1 MFVLKTFQD
10 MIRIP
15 SSLLSLSTTLA
26 IQNEIDD
33 KYPNRVIMG
42 AGLVIGR
49 YSDTLLEVGHG
60 ICVDGGSHHRCTFQM
75 ILFQPFVEEVL
86 SGTIRKSTS
95 EGVWVSLGFFQDIF
109 IPAYWMLNPS
119 RYEESTGLW
128 IWTPTYDEEE
138 GDPEPTS
145 DGEPRIKKE
154 KDEEPHDEERYE
166 MYLGAPIRFKVKSI
180 QFTQITNTAKGMQ
193 ATQTNQQE
201 EYTSNGRR
209 QRSSS
214 VGILDETKAPPAAMY
229 IVASICE
236 DGLGLTS
243 WWEQQHEEEED
254 DEEMVDEGGL

>member
-1 MFVLKTFQD
+1 
-10 MIRIP
+10 
-15 SSLLSLSTTLA
+15 
-26 IQNEIDD
+26 
-33 KYPNRVIMG
+33 MG

-49 YSDTLLEVGHG
+49 YRDVLLEVGHG

-75 ILFQPFVEEVL
+75 ILFQPFVDEVL
-86 SGTIRKSTS
+86 LGTIRKSTS
-95 EGVWVSLGFFQDIF
+95 EGVSVSLGFFQDIF

-128 IWTPTYDEEE
+128 VWTPTYDEEDQE
-138 GDPEPTS
+138 ANA
-145 DGEPRIKKE
+145 DGEQSMFKKE
-154 KDEEPHDEERYE
+154 EEQQDEERYE
-166 MYLGAPIRFKVKSI
+166 MYLGASIRFKVKSI

-201 EYTSNGRR
+201 EYMSNGRR

-214 VGILDETKAPPAAMY
+214 VGLLDETKAPPAAMH

-243 WWEQQHEEEED
+243 WWEQQHEEEEEG
-254 DEEMVDEGGL
+254 DEEGENVDEGEL